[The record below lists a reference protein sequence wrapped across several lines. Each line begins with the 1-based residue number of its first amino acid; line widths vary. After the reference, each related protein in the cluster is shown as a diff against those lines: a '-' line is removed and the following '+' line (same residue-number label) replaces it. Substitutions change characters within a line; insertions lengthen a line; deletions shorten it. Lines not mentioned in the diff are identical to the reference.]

1 MIPNLAT
8 VVTEAAPFN
17 DSGKVQEEVFI
28 SDGLTTVPTFV
39 PSAVQQQ
46 LRSTRVNHHP
56 NDILDD
62 GGNIDPAEAFEVFK
76 GKIFV
81 PSLSDDDDYFR
92 GPRFV
97 SRTVETP
104 VQRLSRLRMEISEL
118 ESDIQQQQQMLVPI
132 NPSEAHNIQDED
144 DTHQLMLLE
153 NMTQMARDLAS
164 RLDSIGTISHTLSS
178 SAVSSAGQ
186 ETAIHASLTNLV
198 QDQIQQIKNLNF
210 QDIQKPALIRKDADS
225 YSSSTISQIILLEQR
240 LTQIE
245 KVLGSNGA
253 DLKIPS
259 SSSILQRLEDAEHIV
274 SCLSKEGLDLMA
286 SRAKFIRCVV
296 LSGMS
301 T

>member
-28 SDGLTTVPTFV
+28 SDGLTTV

-132 NPSEAHNIQDED
+132 NPLRHIIFK
-144 DTHQLMLLE
+144 MK
-153 NMTQMARDLAS
+153 MAR
-164 RLDSIGTISHTLSS
+164 ISSC
-178 SAVSSAGQ
+178 
-186 ETAIHASLTNLV
+186 
-198 QDQIQQIKNLNF
+198 F
-210 QDIQKPALIRKDADS
+210 W
-225 YSSSTISQIILLEQR
+225 
-240 LTQIE
+240 
-245 KVLGSNGA
+245 
-253 DLKIPS
+253 KI
-259 SSSILQRLEDAEHIV
+259 
-274 SCLSKEGLDLMA
+274 
-286 SRAKFIRCVV
+286 
-296 LSGMS
+296 
-301 T
+301 